1 MTTDEWLAINRRID
15 KIIGNRYEQR
25 SRIQNMSL
33 EDKISDNDEYLKM
46 REKLLK
52 IGEKYG
58 EEALGLTMIKCGN
71 ICHGVTAHGKR
82 FVWIGNNGLEKR
94 SLYCGLLDIEGIGT
108 IFTSGTIAKAIEY
121 IIKN

>member
-1 MTTDEWLAINRRID
+1 MTTDKWLAINRRID
-15 KIIGNRYEQR
+15 KIIGNRDEQR
-25 SRIQNMSL
+25 SRIKNMSL
-33 EDKISDNDEYLKM
+33 EDKISDNNEYSKM

-58 EEALGLTMIKCGN
+58 EEALALTMIKCGN
-71 ICHGVTAHGKR
+71 ICHGVTANGKR

-94 SLYCGLLDIEGIGT
+94 SLYCGLLDIEGKGT

-121 IIKN
+121 VIKN